1 MSICPGMMVQVP
13 DEYFS
18 SLHRTCLGLRPSI
31 DVQVHDDSSP
41 GLVYPHEHM
50 IVLSTLE
57 TLAARY
63 KGKLYVTDVCVMT
76 SSGTVGWI
84 YDYNLEEVQ

>member
-1 MSICPGMMVQVP
+1 MVQVP

-18 SLHRTCLGLRPSI
+18 SLHRTCLGLRPSM
-31 DVQVHDDSSP
+31 DVHVHDASSP

-57 TLAARY
+57 TLATRH
-63 KGKLYVTDVCVMT
+63 GGQLYVTDVCVVT
-76 SSGTVGWI
+76 HGGLTGWI

>member
-18 SLHRTCLGLRPSI
+18 SLHRTCLGLRPSM
-31 DVQVHDDSSP
+31 DVHVHDASSP

-57 TLAARY
+57 TLATRH
-63 KGKLYVTDVCVMT
+63 GGQLYVTDVCVVT
-76 SSGTVGWI
+76 HGGLTGWI